1 MGNESKKRSSDARDS
16 HYVATNT
23 ERDTIKFAPQN
34 ITNRTASNNP
44 AGNHRNREFD
54 RVKSGGDAE
63 PELIRFAISQN
74 SLGSVL
80 VASSEKGVC
89 AILLG
94 DNAKAL
100 IAELRFRFP
109 KAQLGGGNPEFKTSV
124 AKVVR
129 AIETPGST
137 LDIPLD
143 LRGTAF
149 QQRVWQALREIPM
162 GSTTSYQEIARKIGM
177 SKTAQDVAE
186 ACAANA
192 LAIVVPCHRVIRSD
206 GSLAGYRWGIKRKR
220 ALLQKEQEAS
230 PEPGSL
236 FHAAAVAA
244 HSFSDRH
251 RLAPIAC
258 PPAL

>member
-16 HYVATNT
+16 HYVATNN
-23 ERDTIKFAPQN
+23 ERDTMKLAPQN
-34 ITNRTASNNP
+34 ITNRRASNNP

-54 RVKSGGDAE
+54 RVKSAGDAE

-143 LRGTAF
+143 LRERPFSSASG
-149 QQRVWQALREIPM
+149 RL
-162 GSTTSYQEIARKIGM
+162 
-177 SKTAQDVAE
+177 
-186 ACAANA
+186 CAKSPW
-192 LAIVVPCHRVIRSD
+192 VRPRVIRKSP
-206 GSLAGYRWGIKRKR
+206 GKSGCPRPRKM
-220 ALLQKEQEAS
+220 S
-230 PEPGSL
+230 PKHAPRMLSPSL
-236 FHAAAVAA
+236 FPA
-244 HSFSDRH
+244 
-251 RLAPIAC
+251 IA
-258 PPAL
+258 